1 MVKLP
6 RLNLASLQIIPMRHN
21 GNVTKVTYLTRLIH
35 RSVELYVIRDSRNLP
50 PWSPSP
56 PPRDEHARHK
66 VARNLPSSTRDSF
79 AI

>member
-6 RLNLASLQIIPMRHN
+6 GLDLASLQIIPMRHN
-21 GNVTKVTYLTRLIH
+21 GDVTKVIYLTRLIH
-35 RSVELYVIRDSRNLP
+35 RSVLYVIRDCRNLP